1 MWCSK
6 SLLLAGALAG
16 ITSLS
21 VLAQQANTDRMS
33 ILEMSE
39 EQKALL
45 QKYAE
50 EGAVQYDAKKA
61 QDVLSGEDRAV
72 FQKQRE
78 LLREALSKRSGKWFD
93 GVNINPTEQQ
103 DNPYFKAAESAV
115 RLSQSRLPSAIA
127 DLSGISQQEAAT
139 FNGDAGAGDSAVIP
153 GGKAIFASFS
163 MNDTELKSVL
173 EQASK
178 EDAQVFFKGL
188 KRGHKDIMQTM
199 NEMRRIGSDLEKPPY
214 TRFHPE
220 AFEVYGVTQVPTVI
234 YFSDKKVV
242 LASGTTSFDWLE
254 ERAEELEDGL
264 TNLGVQGPVRHVE
277 EKSLLLE
284 IQERLSNIDWEAKKK
299 AAIDNFWRK
308 KEFHHLPK
316 AQEDDEWFIDPTI
329 KVTKDIVNPRGDQLA
344 YEGQV
349 LNPLNHATTNLVIY
363 AFDAKDMD
371 QLNWVLKKLKEP
383 QPGQVMLMTSRL
395 DKERGWEHLDA
406 IRGTFKQDVYLL
418 PEEIVSKFQ
427 LSALPARISTDL
439 EKGLLQVK
447 QFKL

>member
-1 MWCSK
+1 M
-6 SLLLAGALAG
+6 
-16 ITSLS
+16 
-21 VLAQQANTDRMS
+21 
-33 ILEMSE
+33 
-39 EQKALL
+39 
-45 QKYAE
+45 
-50 EGAVQYDAKKA
+50 
-61 QDVLSGEDRAV
+61 
-72 FQKQRE
+72 
-78 LLREALSKRSGKWFD
+78 
-93 GVNINPTEQQ
+93 
-103 DNPYFKAAESAV
+103 
-115 RLSQSRLPSAIA
+115 
-127 DLSGISQQEAAT
+127 
-139 FNGDAGAGDSAVIP
+139 
-153 GGKAIFASFS
+153 
-163 MNDTELKSVL
+163 
-173 EQASK
+173 
-178 EDAQVFFKGL
+178 
-188 KRGHKDIMQTM
+188 
-199 NEMRRIGSDLEKPPY
+199 
-214 TRFHPE
+214 
-220 AFEVYGVTQVPTVI
+220 
-234 YFSDKKVV
+234 
-242 LASGTTSFDWLE
+242 E

-264 TNLGVQGPVRHVE
+264 TNLGVQGPVRPVE

-344 YEGQV
+344 YKGQV

-395 DKERGWEHLDA
+395 DKERGWKHLDA